1 MKIIK
6 QITLVADEGKVL
18 TNGETFGDTAVL
30 PENTDINKWNEIT
43 EEEALKL
50 QTEGGVTD
58 G

>member
-18 TNGETFGDTAVL
+18 TNGETFGGTAVL

-43 EEEALKL
+43 KEEALKL
-50 QTEGGVTD
+50 QTESEV
-58 G
+58 